1 VTKQE
6 APQGPEGFD
15 SVVHE
20 TKRDSSWLFCGF
32 GENRDRIAIGKVA
45 AMFTSRGSHQ
55 LKTRQFIQGDVERV
69 TKVFELLL
77 LGPKEML
84 LGMIE
89 NIVEGEQHGLDG
101 LVTLDPPVLRLVDS
115 AQAVG
120 DAGAEMKNRAV
131 LTMGAA
137 EHASS

>member
-1 VTKQE
+1 
-6 APQGPEGFD
+6 
-15 SVVHE
+15 
-20 TKRDSSWLFCGF
+20 
-32 GENRDRIAIGKVA
+32 
-45 AMFTSRGSHQ
+45 MFTSRGSHQ

>member
-1 VTKQE
+1 
-6 APQGPEGFD
+6 
-15 SVVHE
+15 
-20 TKRDSSWLFCGF
+20 
-32 GENRDRIAIGKVA
+32 
-45 AMFTSRGSHQ
+45 
-55 LKTRQFIQGDVERV
+55 
-69 TKVFELLL
+69 L

-84 LGMIE
+84 VGMIE

-120 DAGAEMKNRAV
+120 DAGAEMKNKAV

-137 EHASS
+137 KHASS